1 MTNQLLTVKETCQTL
16 RIGRTK
22 LYQLIGEGRLKPFR
36 IEGNRKTLFKKEV
49 IEAFIQ
55 NQTQE

>member
-22 LYQLIGEGRLKPFR
+22 LYQLINQGRLKSFKM
-36 IEGNRKTLFKKEV
+36 EGSKKRLFKRES

-55 NQTQE
+55 EQE